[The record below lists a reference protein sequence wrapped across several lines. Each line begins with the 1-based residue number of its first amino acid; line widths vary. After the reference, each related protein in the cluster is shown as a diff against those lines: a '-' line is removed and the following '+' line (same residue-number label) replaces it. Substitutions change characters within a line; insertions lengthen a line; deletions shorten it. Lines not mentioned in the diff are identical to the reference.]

1 MGLGAPRGAWYA
13 DPYEQADE
21 RWWDGRGWTDQVR
34 SGTDSTERPATHTV
48 RIAGATAAA
57 AVINPGALLRESH
70 SAFLAVDAA
79 SGQMA
84 RLLPASSSPPALRRL
99 ASRSH
104 REYELLATAGPVAL
118 FNIGTRHELAR
129 VECADGEWR
138 MLKRRRVGYELLIE
152 SSDGTE
158 LGSYAGSQ
166 WLGGGT
172 FSLAEGTEFELRRAM
187 NRNWRLRGADPAL
200 LVDYRASGAPRE
212 QRLGVTIRAL
222 EEASAVSSV
231 AVLAACAVLIAE
243 LTLGAWGG
251 GR

>member
-34 SGTDSTERPATHTV
+34 SGSASTERPAAQTV
-48 RIAGATAAA
+48 RIAGASAAA
-57 AVINPGALLRESH
+57 AVINPGSRLPESQ

-84 RLLPASSSPPALRRL
+84 RLLPVSSSTPALRRL
-99 ASRSH
+99 ASGSH

-152 SSDGTE
+152 SSDGTG
-158 LGSYAGSQ
+158 LGSYAGWQ

-187 NRNWRLRGADPAL
+187 NRNWRLRGAHPEL
-200 LVDYRASGAPRE
+200 LVDYRVSGARRE
-212 QRLGVTIRAL
+212 QRLAVTIRAL
-222 EEASAVSSV
+222 EEASTASSV